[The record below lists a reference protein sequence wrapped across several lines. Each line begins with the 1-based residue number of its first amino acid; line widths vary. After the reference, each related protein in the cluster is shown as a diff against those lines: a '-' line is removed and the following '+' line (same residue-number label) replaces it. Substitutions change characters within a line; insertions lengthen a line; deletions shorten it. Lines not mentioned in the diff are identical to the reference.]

1 VGSLVRSLIT
11 EFLMVD
17 TIQCSVSVQKRNIFF
32 FRKKRFI
39 LCSVFCVHSD
49 TLLLLNNVFLVYV
62 IRKQNQKLQQNMTF
76 CAEIIFS
83 LTTCHISLYKVCFVF
98 RAAQAMRFLEHQYI
112 YIYIYTKQCYF
123 HAWYYYYYWFYTI
136 LYIFTAAL
144 IL

>member
-1 VGSLVRSLIT
+1 VFG
-11 EFLMVD
+11 
-17 TIQCSVSVQKRNIFF
+17 QCSKKEHFF
-32 FRKKRFI
+32 FEKKRFI

-112 YIYIYTKQCYF
+112 YIYIQNNAISTHDTTTTGF
-123 HAWYYYYYWFYTI
+123 I
-136 LYIFTAAL
+136 LFYIFLQPLLFCRLRL
-144 IL
+144 I

>member
-1 VGSLVRSLIT
+1 VFG
-11 EFLMVD
+11 
-17 TIQCSVSVQKRNIFF
+17 QCSKKEHFF
-32 FRKKRFI
+32 FEKKRFI

-112 YIYIYTKQCYF
+112 YIYIYKTMLFERMILLLLLVLYYF
-123 HAWYYYYYWFYTI
+123 IYFYSRS
-136 LYIFTAAL
+136 YSVGCV
-144 IL
+144 